1 MPQTTDIRIAG
12 AGYMLAP
19 GRYHR
24 SSDGVAEGR
33 ARRVVLRDFFGGQR
47 RAFQLER
54 DRGWDGLAVHGAFGG
69 QGVEP
74 WPAITTFVDS
84 GFTPRASFAA
94 GDRCPHVVLGTA
106 SATRA
111 YVFIDGR
118 LYRGPTGT
126 ASAWTGLTLVAD
138 FAGGAGNQL
147 ALYVLPG
154 SGDRIA
160 IALGPTTDLKLV
172 NPGAAPA
179 TAISTFLP
187 GERAS
192 TVANYGGVLVYGSAR
207 PQELHVLRISDGTDI
222 DTRALDAPIVAI
234 GSHQGRLAIATRSA
248 LWLLGGRWEPARPA
262 ATDPSTGAVVSPRIP
277 AHWQGEPE
285 PFFSPGFW
293 TSDDDFPF
301 LVSFGG
307 KLYTFLAHEVMEY
320 DPGSGNQRQGW
331 QAVGLTASVAYGACV
346 AGGMLIVA
354 LRTWRGLSELWAFD
368 GSAWWRI
375 LRRPAGTGTTA
386 CWPMPTAGA
395 ADTDL
400 LVLRDGSASYD
411 LARLIA
417 RGPDRPAYA
426 ASGEYLTSLLD
437 GGERDQPKVWR
448 QAGAVFAAPDEG
460 GPPPVSAPV
469 TVQLQASL
477 DAGASWLPIATRSI
491 ASGDRNVTISGA
503 IPASAPGSVFVQL
516 RVTWAGVSGVAPTL
530 AGLWAE
536 YEPLDIPTR
545 RRRWSLTVMARDG
558 LVERDG
564 GRHDRDDATQIDDLW
579 DAWATGTTV
588 DFRDIDFDRGGDTSR
603 VRITGI
609 DEQVPRPADSAR
621 YGDAVVRV
629 NLVEV

>member
-1 MPQTTDIRIAG
+1 MPQTTDVLIAG

-19 GRYHR
+19 GGYHR

-47 RAFQLER
+47 RAFQMER
-54 DRGWDGLAVHGAFGG
+54 DRGWDGLSVHGAFGG

-74 WPAITTFVDS
+74 WPAIATFADS
-84 GFTPRASFAA
+84 GFIPRASFLA
-94 GDRCPHVVLGTA
+94 GDLCPHVVLGTA
-106 SATRA
+106 TTTRA

-118 LYRGPTGT
+118 LYRCPSGT
-126 ASAWTGLTLVAD
+126 ASTWSGLSLVAD
-138 FAGGAGNQL
+138 FAGGKGAQL
-147 ALYVLPG
+147 ASYILPG
-154 SGDRIA
+154 GGDRIA
-160 IALGPTTDLKLV
+160 VALGPASDMKLV
-172 NPGAAPA
+172 NPGAAPG
-179 TAISTFLP
+179 TAISSFLA

-192 TVANYGGVLVYGSAR
+192 TVAGYGGVMVYGSAR

-222 DTRALDAPIVAI
+222 DTRTLDAPIVAI

-262 ATDPSTGAVVSPRIP
+262 VVDPATGAVITPRVP
-277 AHWQGEPE
+277 ARWQGEPE

-293 TSDDDFPF
+293 TSDNDFPF

-320 DPGSGNQRQGW
+320 DPGTGNQRQGW
-331 QAVGLTASVAYGACV
+331 QAVGVTASVAYGACV

-354 LRTWRGLSELWAFD
+354 LKTWRGLSEIWAFD

-375 LRRPAGTGTTA
+375 ARRPAGVGTTA

-400 LVLRDGSASYD
+400 LVFRDGSASCD
-411 LARLIA
+411 LARLIS

-437 GGERDQPKVWR
+437 GGERDQSKVWR

-460 GPPPVSAPV
+460 GPPVVSAPV

-477 DAGASWLPIATRSI
+477 DSGATWLVVGTQAIAGN
-491 ASGDRNVTISGA
+491 DRNATLSGA
-503 IPASAPGSVFVQL
+503 IPGSALSSVFVQL
-516 RVTWAGVSGVAPTL
+516 RVIWGGVSDAAPTL

-536 YEPLDIPTR
+536 YEPLDTPTR

-564 GRHDRDDATQIDDLW
+564 GRHGRDGQDQIDDLW
-579 DAWATGTTV
+579 NAWATGTTV
-588 DFRDIDFDRGGDTSR
+588 DFRDIDYDRRGLTVR

-609 DEQVPRPADSAR
+609 DEQAARPADSAR
-621 YGDAVVRV
+621 HGDATIRI